1 MTSKKDGAPARP
13 LAAAGPGK
21 PGTSWGER
29 ATAHGDSGKSLS
41 EETTSL
47 SEEGTSAA
55 ASRTVCPPFARQDSA
70 VRLLRSRHVGDGNW
84 EIDKVGT
91 PVPLDIHIERREEGL
106 ALSVEPSRYRVVRES
121 LLVPVVLVVVAC
133 ACILQLMLALVHPSM
148 ALLALPI
155 GWLGVRMFRD
165 WRQNAG
171 MVTRIEVRDGLLV
184 WQRKTLWGDFE
195 HRWEL
200 ASITDVRKEGP
211 MLVIRRKGGL
221 PMGAFSFRNPDALER
236 AASALRKEIFRGALA
251 A

>member
-1 MTSKKDGAPARP
+1 MSP
-13 LAAAGPGK
+13 
-21 PGTSWGER
+21 
-29 ATAHGDSGKSLS
+29 
-41 EETTSL
+41 
-47 SEEGTSAA
+47 
-55 ASRTVCPPFARQDSA
+55 SRMVCRLFARQDAA

-84 EIDKVGT
+84 EIEKAAAPT
-91 PVPLDIHIERREEGL
+91 RLDIQIERRDAGL
-106 ALSVEPSRYRVVRES
+106 ALYVEPSRYRVVRES
-121 LLVPVVLVVVAC
+121 LLVPLVLVVVAC
-133 ACILQLMLALVHPSM
+133 ACILQLVLALVHPSM

-171 MVTRIEVRDGLLV
+171 MVTRIEVRDGMLV
-184 WQRKTLWGDFE
+184 WHRRTLWGDFE

-200 ASITDVRKEGP
+200 ATITDVRKEGP

-236 AASALRKEIFRGALA
+236 AAGVLRKEIFRGALA